1 MTGLPVRSVFLI
13 GLVALTAPA
22 YQTLTPAVAGG
33 QPAFEVASV
42 KRNLDPDAPRLF
54 QAQPGGGVNL
64 LNQTVR
70 QLIYSAYQLQ
80 DYQVLGGPEWLSTD
94 RFDIVAKAAG
104 AAPLPERLLMVRTL
118 LADRFRLQMH
128 AETRELPVYSLVMAR
143 SDARLGPR
151 LKPSTCVPVT
161 GVAPPPQGTQVC
173 GNQVGAG
180 TMSVRGNTMN
190 GLANQLGR
198 LPAVGR
204 PVINRTGLEGTFDYE
219 LTFTPDSLTAD
230 RPADTVSILTALQEQ
245 LNLKL
250 EAERGSVSVL
260 VIDSV
265 APPTPD

>member
-1 MTGLPVRSVFLI
+1 
-13 GLVALTAPA
+13 
-22 YQTLTPAVAGG
+22 
-33 QPAFEVASV
+33 
-42 KRNLDPDAPRLF
+42 
-54 QAQPGGGVNL
+54 
-64 LNQTVR
+64 
-70 QLIYSAYQLQ
+70 
-80 DYQVLGGPEWLSTD
+80 
-94 RFDIVAKAAG
+94 
-104 AAPLPERLLMVRTL
+104 
-118 LADRFRLQMH
+118 
-128 AETRELPVYSLVMAR
+128 
-143 SDARLGPR
+143 
-151 LKPSTCVPVT
+151 
-161 GVAPPPQGTQVC
+161 
-173 GNQVGAG
+173 
-180 TMSVRGNTMN
+180 MN